1 MRRGCGD
8 GSPAS
13 MANNANETAGTAH
26 RKRPRD
32 HNRSSAQQVGLR
44 RTSDRLPC
52 RDSPPQQAAQQRV
65 QGRRDT
71 PTHRPPPPHFAR
83 GRRRYSVSTLDAIEH
98 TNMLTVTRRC
108 PTLRARWIFIS
119 RLSATT
125 YRHVWARSTLLASA
139 RTCVLHPTRP
149 ALVTLADRWTDSR
162 VVGEMAGAAPVR
174 AAPARCSAAAHINRV
189 VAQ

>member
-1 MRRGCGD
+1 MSTRVRAT
-8 GSPAS
+8 SS
-13 MANNANETAGTAH
+13 SLLAH
-26 RKRPRD
+26 RKRLRD
-32 HNRSSAQQVGLR
+32 QSLVRAAGRTPS
-44 RTSDRLPC
+44 TSDCLPC
-52 RDSPPQQAAQQRV
+52 RDSPPQQAAHQRV
-65 QGRRDT
+65 QVRRDS
-71 PTHRPPPPHFAR
+71 PTHRPPPPHSAR
-83 GRRRYSVSTLDAIEH
+83 VWRRYSVSTLDAIEH

-162 VVGEMAGAAPVR
+162 VVGEMAGAAHVR
-174 AAPARCSAAAHINRV
+174 AA
-189 VAQ
+189 